1 MEEMPARFLEP
12 ALEQFKELAEQKL
25 KEQRLLCKAVHTFG
39 TPRRLVL
46 HIEELAPVQKP
57 VIQEIKGPA
66 AKVAF
71 DAERKFTRAAYGFA
85 KSQGVDVRD
94 LVVKPLGPVEYVF
107 AVIKQE
113 GQPAGDI
120 LREICPALIS
130 DLHFPK
136 SMRWGEGEMRFVRPV
151 RWLLALYGEQ
161 VVPISVAGLVAGRTT
176 YGHRF
181 LSKSPINIENP
192 TDYFE
197 KIRRAYVLIDLPERR
212 QVIWQQ
218 VQKLAGREGGK
229 VEPDEELLDQVA
241 NLVEY
246 PIALTGSF
254 DQEYLNLP
262 GEVLITTMREH
273 QRYFPVL
280 GKDGSLLARFIAVS
294 NTGDNEQIR
303 FGFERVLRARLAD
316 AAFFWKE
323 DLKTPLSSRVEAL
336 KRIVWQENLGTLYEK
351 IERITSLASSLAG
364 IWGVSEKDVASTL
377 RAAYLAKA
385 DLASSMVYE
394 FPELQGIMGREYA
407 LHQGEEE
414 VVAQAIAEHYLPRF
428 SGDELPVTLPG
439 CILSLADKLDT
450 LTGYFAIGIQ
460 PTGSQDPYALRRHAL
475 GICHVILEKKLV
487 VSLRE
492 MITRTYWGFSG
503 KAKLELSLEQL
514 LNDLEE
520 FFRQRIRNIFSE
532 RGLPYDVC
540 DAVLAVGMDDI
551 YGTWQRAA
559 ALDDFRKEPAF
570 DDLLVA
576 FHRAHKI
583 SQKHYSA
590 AVDVSLLQHPAEQ
603 ALYRQLIETTKE
615 VQDRLKNRD
624 YQGTL
629 VEMAGLK
636 QPVDGFFDAV
646 MVMAEDD
653 AIRHNRLGLLRKI
666 VNLFLLIADL
676 SKMSK
681 L

>member
-1 MEEMPARFLEP
+1 MEEMPASFIGP
-12 ALEQFKELAEQKL
+12 ALEQLKGLAEQRL
-25 KEQRLLCKAVHTFG
+25 KEQRLSCKAVHTYG

-46 HIEELAPVQKP
+46 YIEELTPVQKP
-57 VIQEIKGPA
+57 IVREIKGPA

-71 DAERKFTRAAYGFA
+71 DAERKFTRAVYGFA

-94 LVVKPLGPVEYVF
+94 LVVKQVGPVEYVF
-107 AVIKQE
+107 AVIKQK
-113 GQPAGDI
+113 GQPVEDV

-136 SMRWGEGEMRFVRPV
+136 LMRWGEGEMRFARPV

-161 VVPISVAGLVAGRTT
+161 VIPISAAGLVAGRTT

-181 LSKSPINIENP
+181 LSKTPINIKSP
-192 TDYFE
+192 ADYFE
-197 KIRRAYVLIDLPERR
+197 KMRRAYVLIDLPERR
-212 QVIWQQ
+212 QVIWRQ
-218 VQKLAGREGGK
+218 VQELAAGEGGK
-229 VEPDEELLDQVA
+229 VEPDQELLDQVA

-246 PIALTGSF
+246 PVALTGSF
-254 DQEYLNLP
+254 DQKYLNLP
-262 GEVLITTMREH
+262 REVLITTMRGH
-273 QRYFPVL
+273 QRYFPVF
-280 GKDGSLLARFIAVS
+280 GPDSSLLARFIAVS
-294 NTGDNEQIR
+294 NTGDNELIR

-323 DLKTPLSSRVEAL
+323 DLNTPLSSRVDAL

-351 IERITSLASSLAG
+351 AERITSLASSLAG
-364 IWGVSEKDVASTL
+364 MLGADEKTMASTL

-385 DLASSMVYE
+385 DLTSSMVYE

-407 LHQGEEE
+407 LCQGEEE
-414 VVAQAIAEHYLPRF
+414 VVARAIAEHYLPRF

-450 LTGYFAIGIQ
+450 LAGCFAIGIQ

-487 VSLRE
+487 ISLRE
-492 MITRTYWGFSG
+492 MITRTYRGFSG
-503 KAKLELSLEQL
+503 KAKLESPEEQL
-514 LNDLEE
+514 LSDLEE
-520 FFRQRIRNIFSE
+520 FFCQRIRNIFSE
-532 RGLPYDVC
+532 RGIFYAVC
-540 DAVLAVGMDDI
+540 DAVLAVNIDDI

-559 ALDDFRKEPAF
+559 ALDNFRKEPAF

-576 FHRAHKI
+576 FHRAYKI
-583 SQKHYSA
+583 SQKHYST

-615 VQDRLKNRD
+615 VQDSLEDRD
-624 YQGTL
+624 YREAL
-629 VEMAGLK
+629 VKMAGLK
-636 QPVDGFFDAV
+636 QPVDSFFDAV

-653 AIRHNRLGLLRKI
+653 RIRHNRLGLLRNI
-666 VNLFLLIADL
+666 INLFLLVADL
-676 SKMSK
+676 SKMS
-681 L
+681 